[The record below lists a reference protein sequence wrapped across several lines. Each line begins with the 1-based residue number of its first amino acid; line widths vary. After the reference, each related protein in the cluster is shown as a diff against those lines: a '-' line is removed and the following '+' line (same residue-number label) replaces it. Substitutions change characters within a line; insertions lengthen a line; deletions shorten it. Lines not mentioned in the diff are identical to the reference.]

1 MSYDFKNKVI
11 YQIWPR
17 SFKDS
22 NGDGI
27 GDLGGVIGKLPYIKS
42 LGVDAIWLSPVY
54 PSHNHD
60 YGYDIDDYCAINPEF
75 GTMEDFDRLVSE
87 AKKLDI
93 GIVMDLVVNHTSSH
107 HKWFREAVDDPGSK
121 YRDYYIFRKGRD
133 AGVHKGYKLPV
144 TSGTIPPN
152 NWMSAFG
159 GSAWQKDAKSGEY
172 YLTLFTP
179 DQCDLNWANP
189 EVREEVWNIMRFW
202 LDRGIAGFRL
212 DVINAIA
219 KREGLPD
226 SGNPKKLDF
235 PFEHIVSLPK
245 THEYLK
251 EMHEKVLSHYD
262 CFTVGEGMVTPL
274 DAVLGY
280 TGPGT
285 DELDMM
291 FQFDLALIGC
301 GPLGKFDFRKLYH
314 WTVREYKDI
323 FDRWESGVQSGG
335 GWLGNYISNHDQP
348 RPVSRFGDD
357 RHYRRESAKA
367 FAMINIT
374 MLGTPFI
381 YQGEEIGMTNCP
393 LEPAEWK
400 DFEAINDYKMLQS
413 MMHLPAPVAKKV
425 IQKMTR
431 DHARTPMQWSGQANA
446 GFTDGN
452 TTWMKVNPNYTG
464 INVENDLKSSNSVIV
479 FYKELI
485 RLRHLND
492 ELNYGSYR
500 MIAKNDPHV
509 IAYIREYN
517 GRRLLIAVNMTGK
530 PAQVNIGEVE
540 YKKGHMILGTHGTE
554 KYSRFLQLKPYEGRI
569 YRIAAG
575 GDVKTT
581 EIRKR

>member
-1 MSYDFKNKVI
+1 
-11 YQIWPR
+11 
-17 SFKDS
+17 
-22 NGDGI
+22 
-27 GDLGGVIGKLPYIKS
+27 
-42 LGVDAIWLSPVY
+42 
-54 PSHNHD
+54 
-60 YGYDIDDYCAINPEF
+60 
-75 GTMEDFDRLVSE
+75 MEDFDRLVAE
-87 AKKLDI
+87 AKALGI

-107 HKWFREAVDDPGSK
+107 HKWFRAAVEDPDSK
-121 YRDYYIFRKGRD
+121 YRDYYIFKKGRKAD
-133 AGVHKGYKLPV
+133 AHPGYKLPV
-144 TSGTIPPN
+144 TTGTIPPN
-152 NWMSAFG
+152 NWLSAFG
-159 GSAWQKDAKSGEY
+159 GSAWQKDEKTGEY

-179 DQCDLNWANP
+179 NQCDLNWANP

-226 SGNPKKLDF
+226 SGDPKKLNF

-285 DELDMM
+285 NELDMM

-323 FDRWESGVQSGG
+323 FDRWETGVERGG

-357 RHYRRESAKA
+357 KKYRRESAKA
-367 FAMINIT
+367 LAMINMT
-374 MLGTPFI
+374 MYGTPFM

-393 LEPAEWK
+393 LEPEEWK
-400 DFEAINDYKMLQS
+400 DFEAINDYEMLQS
-413 MMHLPAPVAKKV
+413 MMHVPAPIAKKI

-431 DHARTPMQWSGQANA
+431 DHARTPMQWSAGKNA
-446 GFTDGN
+446 GFTDGEEV
-452 TTWMKVNPNYTG
+452 WMKINPNYTE
-464 INVENDLKSSNSVIV
+464 INVEDDLKNPDSVID
-479 FYKELI
+479 FYKQLI

-500 MIAKNDPHV
+500 MIAKSNRQV
-509 IAYIREYN
+509 IAFLREYE
-517 GRRLLIAVNMTGK
+517 GRRLLIAVNMTGR
-530 PAQVNIGEVE
+530 PARIDLDELE
-540 YKKGHMILGTHGTE
+540 YRKGHIIIGTHGSE
-554 KYSRFLQLKPYEGRI
+554 KYSRFLTMQPFEGRI
-569 YRIAAG
+569 YRVGEA
-575 GDVKTT
+575 
-581 EIRKR
+581 

>member
-1 MSYDFKNKVI
+1 MSYDFKNKVV

-27 GDLGGVIGKLPYIKS
+27 GDLGGVIEKLPYIKS
-42 LGVDAIWLSPVY
+42 LGVDAIWLSPIY

-60 YGYDIDDYCAINPEF
+60 YGYDIDDYCAVNPEF
-75 GTMEDFDRLVSE
+75 GTMEDFDRLVAE

-107 HKWFREAVDDPGSK
+107 HKWFREAVEDPSSR
-121 YRDYYIFRKGRD
+121 YRDYYFFRKGRPAD
-133 AGVHKGYKLPV
+133 KYPDHKLPV
-144 TSGTIPPN
+144 TTGTIPPN
-152 NWMSAFG
+152 NWLSAFG

-179 DQCDLNWANP
+179 DQCDLNWTNP
-189 EVREEVWNIMRFW
+189 EVREEVWKIMRFW
-202 LDRGIAGFRL
+202 LDRGIVGFRL

-226 SGNPKKLDF
+226 SGNPKKLNF

-251 EMHEKVLSHYD
+251 EMHEKVLSHYE

-274 DAVLGY
+274 DAVLKY

-285 DELDMM
+285 NELDMM

-314 WTVREYKDI
+314 WTIREYKEI
-323 FDRWESGVQSGG
+323 FDRWENGVQQGG

-348 RPVSRFGDD
+348 RPVSRFGNDGK
-357 RHYRRESAKA
+357 YRRESAKA
-367 FAMINIT
+367 LAMINMT
-374 MLGTPFI
+374 MYGTPFI

-393 LEPAEWK
+393 LEPDEWK
-400 DFEAINDYKMLQS
+400 DFEAINDYEVLQS
-413 MMHLPAPVAKKV
+413 MMHLPSPVAKKV

-431 DHARTPMQWSGQANA
+431 DHARTPVQWTSGKNA
-446 GFTDGN
+446 GFTDGERA
-452 TTWMKVNPNYTG
+452 WMKINPNYRR
-464 INVENDLKSSNSVIV
+464 INVEDELKNPESVID
-479 FYKELI
+479 FYKQLI
-485 RLRHLND
+485 RLRHLNG
-492 ELNYGSYR
+492 ELCCGSYR
-500 MIAKNDPHV
+500 MIAKENRQV
-509 IAYIREYN
+509 IAYLREKE
-517 GRRLLIAVNMTGK
+517 GRRLLIAVNMSGL
-530 PAQVNIGEVE
+530 PARIDLKDIE
-540 YKKGHMILGTHGTE
+540 YRRGHIILGTHGSA
-554 KYSRFLQLKPYEGRI
+554 KYSRILDLKPYEGRI
-569 YRIAAG
+569 YR
-575 GDVKTT
+575 VEKTGA
-581 EIRKR
+581 EDA